1 MKAYFKLELKKTLL
15 SWKTIIS
22 MIAIIICISI
32 PYLNK
37 VVYELEVING
47 VSYFVTIYQRSYIYI
62 FTPVIVGFIYAT
74 SIIKDKET
82 KFLFKLLDVI
92 NVKTYYVV
100 KIAVNAIIN
109 FVVFS
114 VSYIILALCF
124 ILKFG
129 LANTDPMYIPHLG
142 PYGNIY
148 HISKVGYIAFVIL
161 CLSISVAAFST
172 FILGATVA
180 FNNKIIAYILPTF
193 YVFLTGIFFQKLS
206 LNNVIDFSIIK
217 LFNLSYRPPILNSI
231 LYDLI
236 LTIAGL
242 LLIYKYGY
250 KKEISSCPQS

>member
-1 MKAYFKLELKKTLL
+1 MKTYFKLELKRALL
-15 SWKTIIS
+15 SWITIIS
-22 MIAIIICISI
+22 MIAIITLLSI
-32 PYLNK
+32 HYLNK
-37 VVYELEVING
+37 VVYEPEVING
-47 VSYFVTIYQRSYIYI
+47 VDYFVRIYQRSYIYI

-74 SIIKDKET
+74 SIMKDKDT
-82 KFLFKLLDVI
+82 GFLCKLLDVI
-92 NVKTYYVV
+92 SLKTYYVV
-100 KIAVNAIIN
+100 KIAVNAIVN

-114 VSYIILALCF
+114 VSYIIVALCF

-129 LANTDPMYIPHLG
+129 LTNTDPMYIPHLG

-148 HISKVGYIAFVIL
+148 HISKIGYIAFVIL

-172 FILGATVA
+172 FILGATIA

-193 YVFLTGIFFQKLS
+193 YVFITGIFFNKLS
-206 LNNVIDFSIIK
+206 INNMIYTDITK
-217 LFNLSYRPPILNSI
+217 LFNLSYRLGTLNAI

-250 KKEISSCPQS
+250 KRELDSYSQC